1 MTNECLECRIAKRC
15 HPERSEAVEGSQ
27 NYSLVF
33 ASGFLDFA
41 RNDAGRYVIRL
52 HIARNFNLLRAEVRL

>member
-1 MTNECLECRIAKRC
+1 MRMTNAKRC
-15 HPERSEAVEGSQ
+15 HPERSEAESKDLM

-41 RNDAGRYVIRL
+41 RNDAGSIDHSSFVI
-52 HIARNFNLLRAEVRL
+52 HHSNLLRAEVRL